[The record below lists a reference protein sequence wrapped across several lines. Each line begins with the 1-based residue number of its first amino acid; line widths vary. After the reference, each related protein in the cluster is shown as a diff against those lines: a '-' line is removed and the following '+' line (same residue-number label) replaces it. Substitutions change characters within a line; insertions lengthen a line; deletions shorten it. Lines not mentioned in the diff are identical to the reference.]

1 VWLADT
7 HLLVWA
13 AYGDS
18 RLSPRAAK
26 VLRSRDLPVFFS
38 LASLWEVAI
47 KASLRRPDFVAD
59 PSQLHDALLNEGFT
73 ELAIAPK
80 HIARVATL
88 PWVHRDPFDR
98 MLVAQ
103 ALEEGLKLLTADA
116 ALKPYGRFVRVV

>member
-1 VWLADT
+1 MWLIDT

-13 AYGDS
+13 AYGDP

-26 VLRSRDLPVFFS
+26 IIRSRDSTVLFS

-47 KASLRRPDFVAD
+47 KASLNRPDFRVD
-59 PSQLHDALLNEGFT
+59 VSELHGALLDEGFG

-80 HIARVATL
+80 HIARVAKL
-88 PWVHRDPFDR
+88 PWLHRDPFDR

-103 ALEEGLKLLTADA
+103 ALEEGLTLLTVDA
-116 ALKPYGRFVRVV
+116 ALKAYGRIVRIA